1 MQCRPADRN
10 RTPNDYADLL
20 IKRFEHA
27 HENVREQLKVVAK
40 RMTDWYDRKVFVQ
53 HFDIGDEVFVLNLRL
68 YQGLCQKWARR
79 YGYVATIEK
88 KINDV
93 TYQVRCEDWRDK
105 SRIFHVD
112 KLKLRRKK
120 EEIASAMQ

>member
-1 MQCRPADRN
+1 MKN
-10 RTPNDYADLL
+10 YEELV
-20 IKRFEHA
+20 IKRIEHEHKNA
-27 HENVREQLKVVAK
+27 REQLNVVER
-40 RMTDWYDRKVFVQ
+40 RMIDWYDRKVFVQ
-53 HFDIGDEVFVLNLRL
+53 HFDIVDEVYVLNLRL

-79 YGYVATIEK
+79 YGYIAIVEK

-120 EEIASAMQ
+120 DEIALESQ